1 MKLIPVKGMEGYFRD
16 PVSNAI
22 VNKNNL
28 EYQAYIAS
36 REKKKTETERINY
49 LQDKVDS
56 LSSDIGGDEDMLLHK
71 VHVI

>member
-1 MKLIPVKGMEGYFRD
+1 MKLIPVKGMKGYFRD

-36 REKKKTETERINY
+36 REKKKTETERINN
-49 LQDKVDS
+49 LEEKVDS
-56 LSSDIGGDEDMLLHK
+56 LSSDIGDIKDMLLQIIK
-71 VHVI
+71 DK